1 MNRPIHNRRLQIY
14 A

>member
-1 MNRPIHNRRLQIY
+1 MNRPIHLPVWFCF